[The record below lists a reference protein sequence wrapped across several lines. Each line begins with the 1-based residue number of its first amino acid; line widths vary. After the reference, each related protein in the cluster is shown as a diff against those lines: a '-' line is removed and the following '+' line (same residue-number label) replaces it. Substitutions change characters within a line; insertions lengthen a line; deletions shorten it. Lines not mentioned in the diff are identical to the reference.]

1 MVSSVT
7 RRRLLTVT
15 VGGLTALTGCQSLS
29 GLNSRI
35 PVQIHILNTTN
46 ENIEAWI
53 QLTDIDTGNDQA
65 GESVLVDPGMVQ
77 KLGMKVPKATYQL
90 RVATDDMTPA
100 LEQTVQWKITGQD
113 CAKNSYATFVSSE
126 MEIDLQL
133 LAQNCDHT

>member
-65 GESVLVDPGMVQ
+65 GGIGSGGSRDGSETRYEG
-77 KLGMKVPKATYQL
+77 
-90 RVATDDMTPA
+90 
-100 LEQTVQWKITGQD
+100 
-113 CAKNSYATFVSSE
+113 AKGNVSIAS
-126 MEIDLQL
+126 
-133 LAQNCDHT
+133 CH